1 MKSTGYDIALVG
13 ATGLVG
19 ATLLRILEERNV
31 PVRHLRLFA
40 SARSAGAEVGA
51 LGRMWAV
58 REIPADADAFADVD
72 LAFFAAG
79 ESVSRRFAA
88 SLAQRGT
95 LVIDKSA
102 AFRLERD
109 VPLIVPEVNL
119 ASAVDARLIANPN
132 CSTIPLA
139 VAFNVIQRDFGLRR
153 LSLSTYQS
161 ISGAGR
167 EALAEFEQQLRGG
180 HASGVLPRRSAG
192 NVFPEVGPFDEN
204 GDSDEERKIALELNK
219 ILGLDH
225 VPVSATTVRVP
236 VAVGH
241 SEAVAFETVRPATRQ
256 AIAAAFAASPGV
268 RFGDGANYM
277 TPGEAA
283 GSDDVFVGRLR
294 ADKAHAGGFL
304 AWIVCD
310 NLRKGAATNA
320 VQIAEAL
327 LARRLSVT
335 A

>member
-1 MKSTGYDIALVG
+1 MKPAGYDIAILGV
-13 ATGLVG
+13 TGLVG
-19 ATLLRILEERNV
+19 EALLRILQERDF
-31 PVRHLRLFA
+31 PVRQLRLFA
-40 SARSAGAEVGA
+40 SARSAGAEVAA
-51 LGRMWAV
+51 LGRTWAV
-58 REIPADADAFADVD
+58 RELPASADAFAGVD

-88 SLAQRGT
+88 GLAQRGT

-102 AFRLERD
+102 AYRLEPG

-119 ASAVDARLIANPN
+119 ASAADAMLVANPN

-139 VAFNVIQRDFGLRR
+139 VAFNAIQHEFGLRR
-153 LSLSTYQS
+153 LSVSTYQS

-192 NVFPEVGPFDEN
+192 NVFPEVGPFDEH
-204 GDSDEERKIALELNK
+204 GDSEEERKIALEFNK
-219 ILGLDH
+219 ILGSD

-241 SEAVAFETVRPATRQ
+241 SEAVAFETERPATRL
-256 AIAAAFAASPGV
+256 AIAAAFASSSGV
-268 RFGDGANYM
+268 RFSDGENYM
-277 TPGEAA
+277 TPDEAA
-283 GSDDVFVGRLR
+283 GSDEVFVGRLR
-294 ADKAHAGGFL
+294 ADRAHPGGFL

-327 LARRLSVT
+327 LARRVSIS